1 MLLRSSYF
9 QQIEEDVRNHAESIK
24 ELKVALSSFQATDID
39 ELLKFHKYVESQLE
53 KLTDETQV

>member
-24 ELKVALSSFQATDID
+24 EVKVALNSFQATDMDGLIH
-39 ELLKFHKYVESQLE
+39 FHKYVESILE